1 MISSRVVTLS
11 ILWFASLLVFG
22 PRVCSADPPS
32 VTETSTA
39 KSAEAWSTQGWP
51 LIAQYCLD
59 CHNEDT
65 QEGELDLSSFSSLKE
80 MDGGADSM
88 QRLLEIVRFGAMP
101 PEDADQPTPE
111 ERKQLVNSLDQMLFA
126 VSCDLRPRPGKVTA
140 RRLNRSEYNR
150 SMSDLFGISLRPAD
164 AFPSDE
170 VGAGFDNNGDV
181 LSLSPMLMEK
191 YLAAA
196 EEVASQVLVDPATL
210 PRLNAEAASEQLKVH
225 GDSKTGSFNGRF
237 LKAEGFAWADFEI
250 PVEGEYRLRISGGN
264 TERETEPTS
273 FAVYDNAG
281 LLRGHGELEYYGG
294 SGGSQSFEFRDRF
307 EKGPLRLFVVPTTD
321 EMELVDHETVS
332 DRIANLPDEVIQKA
346 EEEAKK
352 PLRPERRFYRP
363 DYPHMVRKVSIDG
376 PREQPTDA
384 YPPSQHQVVR
394 RMAREK
400 DGRWHDVESSAIDC
414 LQPLMRRAFRE
425 PVRQEEVKPY
435 AQLVVTATERGESYH
450 RGLQFAVT
458 AILMSPRFLFRVETP
473 PINQKP
479 ERDGVMKLTQMQL
492 ATRLSYF
499 LWSSLPDEKLLQ
511 DAEKG
516 RLTDKS
522 IPHHV
527 KRMLAD
533 PRADSMATEFA
544 AQWFGLRNLTS
555 HEADTDRFKSFTPS
569 LRGAMAR
576 ETELLFL
583 HLMRDNRPVNELLQ
597 TRYSFVNQELAE
609 HYDLTDVDWET
620 EAGNVGEG
628 FKRVSLEGTPR
639 RGVLSHA
646 SILTL
651 TSNPTRTSPVKRG
664 KWILENVLGT
674 PPPEPPAGVPEL
686 EETASAAAD
695 ATLREQLEIHRSNPA
710 CASCH
715 RVMDELGFGLEEFD
729 AVGKFREFDGK
740 SLVNARGE
748 LPGGRTFDGT
758 SELSELLSQTE
769 QAAFARTVTHRLMTF
784 ALGRE
789 LTPTDRC
796 VVDEIVAKTAEKDY
810 RLSDLVLQVV
820 QSRPFQYYEWSASSP

>member
-1 MISSRVVTLS
+1 MFVP
-11 ILWFASLLVFG
+11 G
-22 PRVCSADPPS
+22 VCFADPPS
-32 VTETSTA
+32 DTDTSTA

-51 LIAQYCLD
+51 LIQQYCLD

-65 QEGELDLSSFSSLKE
+65 QEGELDLSGFSSLKGME
-80 MDGGADSM
+80 GAADSM

-111 ERKQLVNSLDQMLFA
+111 ERKQLVNSLDQTLFA

-150 SMSDLFGISLRPAD
+150 SISDLFGMSLRPAD

-196 EEVASQVLVDPATL
+196 EQVASQVLVDPATL
-210 PRLNAEAASEQLKVH
+210 PHLNAEAASDQLKVH

-264 TERETEPTS
+264 TEQETEPTS
-273 FAVYDNAG
+273 FAVYDDAG

-307 EKGPLRLFVVPTTD
+307 KKGLLRLFVVPTTD
-321 EMELVDHETVS
+321 ELELVDHETVS
-332 DRIANLPDEVIQKA
+332 DRIADLPDEVIQKA

-376 PREQPTDA
+376 PREQPVDA

-400 DGRWHDVESSAIDC
+400 NGRWQDVESSAIDC

-425 PVRQEEVKPY
+425 PVREEEVKPY

-473 PINQKP
+473 PVNQKP
-479 ERDGVMKLTQMQL
+479 EQDGAMKLTQMQL

-516 RLTDKS
+516 RLNDKS
-522 IPHHV
+522 IPQHV

-533 PRADSMATEFA
+533 PRADSMASEFA
-544 AQWFGLRNLTS
+544 AQWLGLRNLTS

-569 LRGAMAR
+569 LRGAMSR

-597 TRYSFVNQELAE
+597 TRYSFVNQELAD
-609 HYDLTDVDWET
+609 HYDLTDVEWET
-620 EAGNVGEG
+620 EAGNVGDG

-686 EETASAAAD
+686 EETATAAAD

-729 AVGKFREFDGK
+729 AVGKFREFDGE
-740 SLVNARGE
+740 SPVNARGE

-796 VVDEIVAKTAEKDY
+796 VIDEIVAKTAGNDY

-820 QSRPFQYYEWSASSP
+820 QSRPFQYYEWSAPSP